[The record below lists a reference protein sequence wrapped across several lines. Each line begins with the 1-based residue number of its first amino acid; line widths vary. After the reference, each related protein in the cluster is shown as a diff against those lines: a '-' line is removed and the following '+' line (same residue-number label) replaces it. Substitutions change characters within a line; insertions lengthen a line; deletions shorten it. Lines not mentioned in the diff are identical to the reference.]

1 MAEAGRR
8 AAVGALAVV
17 GAGGFAVPA
26 QAHPF
31 GDPQTVEI
39 ALDPARSDVVR
50 VQWKVGGLDDLT
62 LLGVSLGLVPK
73 ERVML
78 DGAVFYQDSDGAAIG
93 PSEKFAAYLLKQIT
107 VASDGKSCTGAVEP
121 PTDVAKTG
129 AAIAYTCPG
138 PVGTAKVSVRTLT
151 DLSTDY
157 RTLATGSNGNR
168 AVYAVGQDSYD
179 WAFVKGAE
187 APRAERNA
195 LLQIAIVVAAVLL
208 IAIAAAVV
216 ARRRRAVA

>member
-1 MAEAGRR
+1 M
-8 AAVGALAVV
+8 V

-168 AVYAVGQDSYD
+168 AVYAVGPGLLRLGVHQGSGGPSRP
-179 WAFVKGAE
+179 GAMPFYRSRSWL
-187 APRAERNA
+187 PRCYSSPSR
-195 LLQIAIVVAAVLL
+195 QW
-208 IAIAAAVV
+208 
-216 ARRRRAVA
+216 